1 MCVSLFCGGGNL
13 GDFTVSDGFYRA
25 LSENTCLFAYM
36 CPKQSNPTFHPNY
49 TDHYERK
56 LCGIKIPCLR
66 TNPFSTCSGQFF
78 VNFISMQEKL
88 TSVSAEQGQVKI
100 PVLKTISTLY
110 IKTCSSDTNLIWKV
124 SFLFVIVV
132 YCPSSQLFLPM

>member
-25 LSENTCLFAYM
+25 LSENTCLFSYM

-88 TSVSAEQGQVKI
+88 TSVSVSI
-100 PVLKTISTLY
+100 PTLY

-132 YCPSSQLFLPM
+132 YCPPSQLFLPM